1 MKECST
7 LNTSLWCGW
16 GQRSC
21 CFLEYSV
28 KNVGN
33 YLWHLENWP
42 WHIQQADKNKLLP
55 ACPDR
60 VDNQMSTWCLHSKH
74 QIKRTLRRGSW
85 RGCRQSEWWSPEL
98 LLLCALPLRNCIP
111 HQYNTSLLSGAD
123 FCSPNKWHCSLKTRL
138 AYKCRCKTAPWL
150 YPAKNQGSRDK
161 RDPLMD
167 CGLLL
172 YFHSKGIK

>member
-42 WHIQQADKNKLLP
+42 WRIQQADKNKLLP

-85 RGCRQSEWWSPEL
+85 RGCRQSEWWSPKL

-111 HQYNTSLLSGAD
+111 HQYTSLLSGAD

-138 AYKCRCKTAPWL
+138 AGVKQPRDYIRLRTGARETRGTPRWTAACFYIFIL
-150 YPAKNQGSRDK
+150 KV
-161 RDPLMD
+161 
-167 CGLLL
+167 
-172 YFHSKGIK
+172 